1 MFKNDV
7 PDTTAI
13 NLVKEPTNENSD
25 IDVYTTV
32 KKRRKML
39 KRIIQHQNTLSNKI
53 LSLQSKED
61 KIKTTIKETR
71 MMNSP
76 KMESAYELYLKSTI
90 KRREKI
96 EKELRRCEFREKLL
110 LKIIHNDNYDKQSY
124 KEGRKYHRIK
134 NKMNKVIDF
143 TENMKTQMIFDSYL
157 PKR

>member
-39 KRIIQHQNTLSNKI
+39 KKLIQHQNNLSNKI
-53 LSLQSKED
+53 LSLQSKEE
-61 KIKTTIKETR
+61 KIRTTIKETR
-71 MMNSP
+71 MMNSS
-76 KMESAYELYLKSTI
+76 KMEAQYESYLKNTI
-90 KRREKI
+90 KRREKL

-110 LKIIHNDNYDKQSY
+110 FKIIHSDDYDKKSY
-124 KEGRKYHRIK
+124 KEGRRYHRIK
-134 NKMNKVIDF
+134 SKMDKVLEITDK
-143 TENMKTQMIFDSYL
+143 MKTQVISDSYL

>member
-13 NLVKEPTNENSD
+13 KLVKEPTNENSD

-39 KRIIQHQNTLSNKI
+39 KKLIQHQNNLSNKI
-53 LSLQSKED
+53 LSLQSKEE
-61 KIKTTIKETR
+61 KIRTTIKETR
-71 MMNSP
+71 MMNSS
-76 KMESAYELYLKSTI
+76 KMEAQYESYLKNTI
-90 KRREKI
+90 KRREKL

-110 LKIIHNDNYDKQSY
+110 FKIIHSDDYDKKSY
-124 KEGRKYHRIK
+124 KEGRRYHRIK
-134 NKMNKVIDF
+134 SKMDKVLEITDK
-143 TENMKTQMIFDSYL
+143 MKTQVISDSYL